1 MTLSLSSLEYL
12 LKYLSKSIDFLES
25 WISKIFPLL
34 LSVIIKAS
42 FPLVSFV
49 ALNSSQFIDSGK
61 VGCLRTVWEEI
72 SDNFLSI
79 LETETSN
86 LLEISF
92 SL

>member
-25 WISKIFPLL
+25 WITKI
-34 LSVIIKAS
+34 

-49 ALNSSQFIDSGK
+49 ALNSYQFIGSGK